1 MQNVKIQAYE
11 PSPDLFFFWQ
21 KFYIII
27 RAGQA
32 NISPSFYMPPAQNHL
47 IVISKREWGN
57 SNKTLQRKG
66 GERRFSQISDFDFS
80 SVPRKRAR
88 FLKHTCEEQD
98 QCGKNACAHISQ
110 KFFFDSVFGCSHL
123 CEERTSVFFTYIARE
138 CFLWDFFWDFYSF
151 GRFFVKQLWLS
162 LRKQASKSSW
172 PKLFHHWRTNLVVL
186 ECNFRNIDWSFV
198 E

>member
-123 CEERTSVFFTYIARE
+123 CEERTSVFLHILLVSVFCEIFSGTFIPLDV
-138 CFLWDFFWDFYSF
+138 FLWNSF
-151 GRFFVKQLWLS
+151 DSRFENRLQSLVGLS
-162 LRKQASKSSW
+162 YFIIEEQ
-172 PKLFHHWRTNLVVL
+172 
-186 ECNFRNIDWSFV
+186 I
-198 E
+198 